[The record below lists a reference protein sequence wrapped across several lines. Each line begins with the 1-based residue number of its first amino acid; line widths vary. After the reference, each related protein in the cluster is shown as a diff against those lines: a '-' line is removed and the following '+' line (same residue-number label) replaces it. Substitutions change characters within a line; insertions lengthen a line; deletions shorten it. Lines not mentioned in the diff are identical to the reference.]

1 MATDSARRDAPAY
14 PVGSVDK
21 ALRLLLVVAERPDG
35 LRVGDAAALL
45 GIAPST
51 AHRLLQMLAHYGFA
65 EQDPESKMYRAGP
78 TMERLSN
85 FRGRVIDLARPILE
99 RLVALTQETVHLAT
113 LDGDRALTLLSVES
127 PHLLRV
133 GDRSGHSQP
142 AYSSAMGKALL
153 AGMGGDIEP
162 HLPNGLQ
169 QSERENLLSQLEV
182 IRERGYSAQD
192 GEVESGVS
200 AVAVSVG
207 AASAGI
213 SGAGTPAA
221 GFTGASTSGFA
232 IGITFPTGRIGVD
245 RWGEVLAAARKAAD
259 ELADAL
265 AGSGR

>member
-21 ALRLLLVVAERPDG
+21 ALRLLLVIAERPDG

-45 GIAPST
+45 AIAPST

-78 TMERLSN
+78 TMERLYN

-99 RLVALTQETVHLAT
+99 RLVSVTQETVHLAT

-142 AYSSAMGKALL
+142 AHLSAMGKALL
-153 AGMGGDIEP
+153 AGIDGDPGP
-162 HLPNGLQ
+162 HLPADL
-169 QSERENLLSQLEV
+169 SRTDREVLDSQLAV
-182 IRERGYSAQD
+182 IRERGYAAQD

-200 AVAVSVG
+200 AVAVAVG
-207 AASAGI
+207 AAAG
-213 SGAGTPAA
+213 GAAA
-221 GFTGASTSGFA
+221 GAASPGFA

-245 RWGEVLAAARKAAD
+245 RWGEVLEAARKAAD
-259 ELADAL
+259 ELADVL
-265 AGSGR
+265 AGSTR